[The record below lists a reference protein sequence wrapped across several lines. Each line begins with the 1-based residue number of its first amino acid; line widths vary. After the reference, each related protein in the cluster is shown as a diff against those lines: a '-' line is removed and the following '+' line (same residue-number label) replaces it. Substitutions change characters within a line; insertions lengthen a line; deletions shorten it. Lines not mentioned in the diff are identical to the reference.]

1 MATLC
6 LTDEDRPD
14 DASVSGSASVSGA
27 ACAAPALRAWLA
39 GNWGLLFSHP
49 EDFQYRGF
57 ESDRWLAVMH
67 EEFEGCGVRP
77 LALALACRAGRRIR
91 DGSWVSA
98 MTGDWRVINLHAAMP
113 ARATSAEEIVD
124 LNARLIQADIAQLQT
139 RFVLIVDAGLRR
151 RGLLRYSAGGT
162 GVSPLD
168 LLASIQA
175 MRRSPSRTRASSTPP
190 ATKNTIST
198 STDRR
203 WLPLS
208 SATMPIAAGPSTA
221 ANLASML

>member
-6 LTDEDRPD
+6 LTGEDRPD
-14 DASVSGSASVSGA
+14 DASDASAA
-27 ACAAPALRAWLA
+27 ARAAPALRAWLD

-49 EDFQYRGF
+49 QDFQERGF

-67 EEFEGCGVRP
+67 EQFAGCGVRP
-77 LALALACRAGRRIR
+77 LALAGRAGECIR
-91 DGSWVSA
+91 DVSWVSA
-98 MTGDWRVINLHAAMP
+98 MTGDWRVIKLQPSMP
-113 ARATSAEEIVD
+113 ARTGADEVVD
-124 LNARLIQADIAQLQT
+124 LNARLIQADITQLT
-139 RFVLIVDAGLRR
+139 ARFVLIVDAGLRR
-151 RGLLRYSAGGT
+151 RGLLRYGAGGT

-168 LLASIQA
+168 LLASIHA
-175 MRRSPSRTRASSTPP
+175 MRRSPSCTRVSSTPP
-190 ATKNTIST
+190 ATKNTINT

-221 ANLASML
+221 ANFASML

>member
-6 LTDEDRPD
+6 LTGADRPD
-14 DASVSGSASVSGA
+14 DASDASAS
-27 ACAAPALRAWLA
+27 ACAAPALRAWLD

-49 EDFQYRGF
+49 QDFQERGF
-57 ESDRWLAVMH
+57 ESDRWLAVMR

-77 LALALACRAGRRIR
+77 LALTGRAGECARR
-91 DGSWVSA
+91 DLSWVSA
-98 MTGDWRVINLHAAMP
+98 MTGDWRVINLQP
-113 ARATSAEEIVD
+113 AIPAQASADEVVD
-124 LNARLIQADIAQLQT
+124 LNARLLQADITQLT
-139 RFVLIVDAGLRR
+139 ARFVLIVDAGLRR
-151 RGLLRYSAGGT
+151 RGLLRYDAGGT

-168 LLASIQA
+168 LLASIHA
-175 MRRSPSRTRASSTPP
+175 MRRSPSRTRASSIPP

-198 STDRR
+198 STERR

-221 ANLASML
+221 ANFASML